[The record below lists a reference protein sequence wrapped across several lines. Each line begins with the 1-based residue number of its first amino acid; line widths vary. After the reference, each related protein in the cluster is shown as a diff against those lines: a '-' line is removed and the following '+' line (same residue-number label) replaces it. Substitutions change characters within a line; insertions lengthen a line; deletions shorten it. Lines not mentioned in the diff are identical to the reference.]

1 MQTPKKKLKC
11 KEFYTENLLRGYDR
25 CAFPGGAFLGEEIH
39 LKSIEK
45 RIRAVELL
53 RLLKKT
59 HTYDELSRVT
69 GLPITVLNRYVKG
82 HILPKVARA
91 EELLGSFSN
100 ERELQREISKRI
112 KFDSRGYFD
121 NTALLS
127 DTLLLRF
134 IARMTAQ
141 KFSKDSIS
149 TVLTAAVDGIP
160 IATHVANELGVN
172 IIIAKKSREVGIS
185 DFLEESYIPSFSGVM
200 MSLYIPKGMIDP
212 KDNIL
217 IVDDVIR
224 SGETQRALVNMVRKA
239 GAKVVR
245 IFVLVSVGSSWK
257 KKELLLPHYPVEVLV
272 QVREP

>member
-1 MQTPKKKLKC
+1 MS
-11 KEFYTENLLRGYDR
+11 
-25 CAFPGGAFLGEEIH
+25 EEIH
-39 LKSIEK
+39 LKSIER

-53 RLLKKT
+53 RLLKRT
-59 HTYDELSRVT
+59 HTYDELSRAT
-69 GLPITVLNRYVKG
+69 GLPITVLNRYIKG
-82 HILPKVARA
+82 HILPKIERA
-91 EELLGSFSN
+91 EELLESFSN
-100 ERELQREISKRI
+100 ERELRREISKRI

-134 IARMTAQ
+134 TARMVAQ
-141 KFSKDSIS
+141 KFSKDNIS

-172 IIIAKKSREVGIS
+172 IVIAKKSREVGIS

-200 MSLYIPKGMIDP
+200 MSLYIPKEMIDP
-212 KDNIL
+212 KENIL

-224 SGETQRALVNMVRKA
+224 SGETQRALVNLVKKA

-257 KKELLLPHYPVEVLV
+257 KKELLLPNYPVEVLV